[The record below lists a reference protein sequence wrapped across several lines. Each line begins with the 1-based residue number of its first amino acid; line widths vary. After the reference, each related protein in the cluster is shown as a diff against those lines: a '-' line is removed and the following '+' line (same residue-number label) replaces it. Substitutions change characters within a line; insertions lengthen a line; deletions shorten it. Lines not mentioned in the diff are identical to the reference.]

1 MKNFKL
7 TLWECLVE
15 RLVNL
20 ASLEENRQ
28 FQDVYLN
35 TLQQSVNA
43 RDQLR
48 RVQNSRTCSFSC
60 ALPCQPHSRCAQ

>member
-48 RVQNSRTCSFSC
+48 RAQNSRTCSFSC
-60 ALPCQPHSRCAQ
+60 ARPCQPHSSCVQ